1 LGLGFGT
8 GLGLDNNDDQEPSKV
23 RVLLGGHSR
32 KYQTENLRSVSSI
45 SIHDKYRQGND
56 YQIIQEWP
64 EELVLAKRMQI
75 IENDF
80 AILTLAAKV
89 GDK

>member
-1 LGLGFGT
+1 M
-8 GLGLDNNDDQEPSKV
+8 

-32 KYQTENLRSVSSI
+32 KYQSENLRSVSSI
-45 SIHDKYRQGND
+45 NIHDKYKRGND